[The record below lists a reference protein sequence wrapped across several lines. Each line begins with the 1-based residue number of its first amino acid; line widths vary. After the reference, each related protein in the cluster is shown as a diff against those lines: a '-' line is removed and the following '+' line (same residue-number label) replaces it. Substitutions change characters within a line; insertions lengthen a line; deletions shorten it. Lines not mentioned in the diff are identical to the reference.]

1 MAKLTNCKL
10 NNLDINLNV
19 KPYEMSINQS
29 INETVEK
36 KPSNTS
42 VVLENPFLY
51 SIDSIIEL

>member
-29 INETVEK
+29 INKIVEK
-36 KPSNTS
+36 KNNHQILQS
-42 VVLENPFLY
+42 F
-51 SIDSIIEL
+51 